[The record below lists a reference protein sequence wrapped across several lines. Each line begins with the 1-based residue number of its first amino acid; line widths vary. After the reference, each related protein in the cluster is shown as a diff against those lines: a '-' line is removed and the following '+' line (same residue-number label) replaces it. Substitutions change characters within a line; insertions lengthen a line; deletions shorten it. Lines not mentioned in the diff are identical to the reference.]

1 MSEGPVEWR
10 IPLADEAETLRVA
23 ARLAAELHPGD
34 LVTLS
39 GDLGAGKTTFARA
52 AIRALTGDAT
62 LDVPSPTYSLIQTY
76 DCPRGRIVHADL
88 YRVNDPAELQELG
101 WDDEAEGAIIFCEWP
116 EKAGQVLAEDRLEA
130 RLDMTPDGAGRL
142 LTLAGFGDLAARIR
156 RARAI
161 ASLFTR
167 AGFMAPQR
175 AYMQGDASG
184 RAYERVVDAKD
195 GRRAILMISPRR
207 ADGPPI
213 RLGKS
218 YSTLVHLAESVHAFV
233 AMTRGLRDQ
242 GFCAP
247 EIFAAD
253 LEAGLLLIE
262 DLGTEPV
269 VDAHGPIPER
279 YGVAVDVLAELHGR
293 SLPHELPVEG
303 VETHKLHRYDLEAL
317 TIETELLLD
326 WFLPYATQRSA
337 NAGQRLSFVDAWVS
351 TLESVMAG
359 PRTWTLRDYHSPNL
373 IWMPARAGLNRIGL
387 IDYQD
392 CVIGHPAYDVVSLA
406 QDARVDVSE
415 ALELQ
420 LLARYA
426 LGRKRR
432 DPDFDMGAF
441 TTAYA
446 ILGAQRATKI
456 LGIFVRLDRRDGKP
470 VYLGHL
476 PRIEAYLKRCL
487 KHPALHRLKA
497 WYGTN
502 LPQFAPDETTQ
513 DSTRTQDGQA
523 NHGTDQSGNGAGGR
537 AGHPDAPA
545 HE

>member
-1 MSEGPVEWR
+1 MTSEGPVEWR
-10 IPLADEAETLRVA
+10 IPLANEAETERVA
-23 ARLAAELHPGD
+23 ARLSAELKPGD

-52 AIRALTGDAT
+52 AIRALAGDGA
-62 LDVPSPTYSLIQTY
+62 LEVPSPTYSLIQTY
-76 DCPRGRIVHADL
+76 DSPRGRIVHADL
-88 YRVNDPAELQELG
+88 YRVSDVGELAELG
-101 WDDEAEGAIIFCEWP
+101 WDDEAEGSIVFCEWA
-116 EKAGQVLAEDRLEA
+116 ERAGSILAEDRLEA
-130 RLDMTPDGAGRL
+130 RLEIAPEGAGRL
-142 LTLAGFGDLAARIR
+142 LVLTGHGGLVPRLK

-161 ASLFTR
+161 AALFAK
-167 AGFMAPQR
+167 AGFAEPQR

-184 RAYERVVDAKD
+184 RAYERVTDSGT

-207 ADGPPI
+207 PDGPPI
-213 RLGKS
+213 RMGKS

-242 GFCAP
+242 GFTAP
-247 EIFAAD
+247 EIFASD

-262 DLGTEPV
+262 DFGTAPV
-269 VDAHGPIPER
+269 VDSHGPMPDR
-279 YGVAVDVLAELHGR
+279 YGIAVDVLAELHGR
-293 SLPHELPVEG
+293 ALPSELPVSG
-303 VETHKLHRYDLEAL
+303 VETHKIHRYDLEAL
-317 TIETELLLD
+317 TIEAELLLD
-326 WFLPYATQRSA
+326 WFFPYATQRSA

-351 TLESVMAG
+351 TLEGVIAG
-359 PRTWTLRDYHSPNL
+359 ERTWTLRDYHSPNL
-373 IWMPARAGLNRIGL
+373 IWLPEREGIHRIGL

-406 QDARVDVSE
+406 QDARVDVPE

-432 DPDFDMGAF
+432 DPDFDMAAF
-441 TTAYA
+441 TSAYA
-446 ILGAQRATKI
+446 VLGAQRATKI

-470 VYLGHL
+470 VYLKHL

-487 KHPALHRLKA
+487 RHPALARLAA
-497 WYGTN
+497 WYGAN
-502 LPQFAPDETTQ
+502 LPGFAPETHGPTG
-513 DSTRTQDGQA
+513 DGEDHTRD
-523 NHGTDQSGNGAGGR
+523 GAGSGPR
-537 AGHPDAPA
+537 HADAPS

>member
-10 IPLADEAETLRVA
+10 IPLADEAETMRVA
-23 ARLAAELHPGD
+23 ARLAAELQPGD

-39 GDLGAGKTTFARA
+39 GELGTGKTTFARA
-52 AIRALTGDAT
+52 AIRTLSGDAT
-62 LDVPSPTYSLIQTY
+62 LEVPSPTYSLIQTY
-76 DCPRGRIVHADL
+76 DSPRGRIVHADL
-88 YRVNDPAELQELG
+88 YRVNDASELQELG

-130 RLDMTPDGAGRL
+130 RLEMTPDGTGRL
-142 LTLAGFGDLAARIR
+142 LALTGFGGLAARIR

-161 ASLFTR
+161 GALFAR
-167 AGFMAPQR
+167 AGFVEPKR
-175 AYMQGDASG
+175 SYMQGDASG
-184 RAYERVVDAKD
+184 RAYERVVDARN

-207 ADGPPI
+207 PDGPPI

-218 YSTLVHLAESVHAFV
+218 YSTLVHLAESVDAFV

-242 GFCAP
+242 GFSAP

-262 DLGTEPV
+262 DFGLEPV
-269 VDAHGPIPER
+269 VDAQGPIPER

-293 SLPHELPVEG
+293 TLPHELPVEG
-303 VETHKLHRYDLEAL
+303 VKTHKIHRYDLEAL
-317 TIETELLLD
+317 TIEAELLLD
-326 WFLPYATQRSA
+326 WFLPYATQRTA

-351 TLESVMAG
+351 TLEGVIAG
-359 PRTWTLRDYHSPNL
+359 ERSWTLRDYHSPNL
-373 IWMPARAGLNRIGL
+373 IWMPERTGLNRIGL

-392 CVIGHPAYDVVSLA
+392 CVMGHPAYDVVSLA
-406 QDARVDVSE
+406 QDARVEVSE

-470 VYLGHL
+470 VYLKHL

-487 KHPALHRLKA
+487 RHPALYRLKA
-497 WYGTN
+497 WYGAN
-502 LPQFAPDETTQ
+502 LPQFALNEPSQDE
-513 DSTRTQDGQA
+513 QA
-523 NHGTDQSGNGAGGR
+523 THDTDHSGDGAGSG
-537 AGHPDAPA
+537 AGHTDAPA

>member
-1 MSEGPVEWR
+1 MEWR
-10 IPLADEAETLRVA
+10 IALADEAETMRIA
-23 ARLAAELHPGD
+23 ARLAAELQPGD

-52 AIRALTGDAT
+52 AIRALAEDEA
-62 LDVPSPTYSLIQTY
+62 LEVPSPTYSLIQTY
-76 DCPRGRIVHADL
+76 DSPRGRIVHADL
-88 YRVNDPAELQELG
+88 YRVNDIGELAELG
-101 WDDEAEGAIIFCEWP
+101 WDDEADGAIVFCEWA
-116 EKAGQVLAEDRLEA
+116 ERAGSILAEDRLDA
-130 RLDMTPDGAGRL
+130 RLEIAPEGAGRVL
-142 LTLAGFGDLAARIR
+142 ALTGHGRLAPRLR

-161 ASLFTR
+161 AALFTK
-167 AGFMAPQR
+167 AGFADPQR

-184 RAYERVVDAKD
+184 RAYERVTDGGT

-207 ADGPPI
+207 PDGPPI
-213 RLGKS
+213 RMGKS

-242 GFCAP
+242 GFSAP
-247 EIFAAD
+247 EIYAAD
-253 LEAGLLLIE
+253 LDSGLLLIE
-262 DLGTEPV
+262 DFGSEPV
-269 VDAHGPIPER
+269 VDPQGPIPER
-279 YGVAVDVLAELHGR
+279 YSVAVDVLAELHGR
-293 SLPHELPVEG
+293 ALPAELPVSG
-303 VETHKLHRYDLEAL
+303 VETHKIHRYDLEAL
-317 TIETELLLD
+317 TIEAELLLD
-326 WFLPYATQRSA
+326 WFFPYATQRTA

-351 TLESVMAG
+351 TLESVIAG
-359 PRTWTLRDYHSPNL
+359 ERTWTLRDYHSPNL
-373 IWMPARAGLNRIGL
+373 IWLPERAGLNRIGL

-406 QDARVDVSE
+406 QDARVEVPE

-432 DPDFDMGAF
+432 DPDFDMAGF

-470 VYLGHL
+470 VYLKHL

-487 KHPALHRLKA
+487 RHPALSRLAA
-497 WYGTN
+497 WYGAN
-502 LPQFAPDETTQ
+502 LPGFVPET
-513 DSTRTQDGQA
+513 SGPNGDGNENA
-523 NHGTDQSGNGAGGR
+523 AGENHAGHGAGGGPR
-537 AGHPDAPA
+537 HADAPA
-545 HE
+545 DE